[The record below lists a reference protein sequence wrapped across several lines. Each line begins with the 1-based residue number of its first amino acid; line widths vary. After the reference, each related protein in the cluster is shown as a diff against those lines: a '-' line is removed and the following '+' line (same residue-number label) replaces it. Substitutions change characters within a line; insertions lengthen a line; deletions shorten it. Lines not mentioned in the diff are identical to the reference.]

1 MGQTDRS
8 PRIVGVTREIEE
20 NRTLDKGV
28 RALRPLADAL
38 VSNPSV
44 RGLLHG
50 RWLGHAL
57 HPLLTDLPLG
67 MWTSSL
73 VLDLTGGQAARP
85 AASRLLGLGVLAAVP
100 TAVTGLAEWAVADE
114 QSQRVGVTHAT
125 ANSMALSLFGASW
138 VARRVGR
145 HDRGLALALAGGLV
159 SIWGGYLGGHLT
171 LARKVGTFDPAFT
184 AGAEPR
190 PATGPGTAPTTGPAT
205 GPATG
210 IEIGVG

>member
-1 MGQTDRS
+1 MAHTDRS

-20 NRTLDKGV
+20 NRTLDKGA

-38 VSNPSV
+38 VANPPV
-44 RGLLHG
+44 RDLLHG

-67 MWTSSL
+67 MWMSTL
-73 VLDLTGGQAARP
+73 TLDLTGGEAARP

-114 QSQRVGVTHAT
+114 KSQRVGVTHAT
-125 ANSMALSLFGASW
+125 ANSTALALFGASW

-145 HDRGLALALAGGLV
+145 HDRGVALALAGGLLSV
-159 SIWGGYLGGHLT
+159 WGGYLGGHLT
-171 LARKVGTFDPAFT
+171 LARKVGTFDPAFG
-184 AGAEPR
+184 AGSAPR
-190 PATGPGTAPTTGPAT
+190 PAAPPSAGPTTGIDT
-205 GPATG
+205 GPTTG
-210 IEIGVG
+210 IERGVS